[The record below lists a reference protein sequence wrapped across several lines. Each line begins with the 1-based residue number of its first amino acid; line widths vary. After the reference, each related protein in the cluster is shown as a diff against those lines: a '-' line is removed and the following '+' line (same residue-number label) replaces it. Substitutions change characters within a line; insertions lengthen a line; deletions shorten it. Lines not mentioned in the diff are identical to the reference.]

1 MKNIIIDIIAILG
14 VIILSSCGEK
24 NKIQVENEHQLNISI
39 YLDLSDRLIRDI
51 TPNQVYRDTAIIN
64 YIVDYFRSQTLGP
77 TILKSRNKIKVLFY
91 PTPNDSE
98 ISTLAQGLSVD
109 IESKQGVEKRKALD
123 MIKEIFQKNLA
134 QIYGETLNENKWIG
148 CDIWDFFSSKK
159 VDNFCIKDG
168 ARNILVILTDG
179 YIFAENNK
187 IKENNSFSF
196 ILPQTLMIEGSSLID
211 KRKGELKNKG
221 LEVLMLEINPYQRDQ
236 RDKMV
241 NVLENWFASMG
252 VEKFVVAETD
262 ANLTNTQTIIKN
274 FLEN

>member
-77 TILKSRNKIKVLFY
+77 TILKSRNKIKVFFY

-159 VDNFCIKDG
+159 VDNFWRRGKCPWIVPLPPDQ
-168 ARNILVILTDG
+168 NILVQRNSCRRKVVPLHHG
-179 YIFAENNK
+179 
-187 IKENNSFSF
+187 KETF
-196 ILPQTLMIEGSSLID
+196 II
-211 KRKGELKNKG
+211 
-221 LEVLMLEINPYQRDQ
+221 
-236 RDKMV
+236 
-241 NVLENWFASMG
+241 
-252 VEKFVVAETD
+252 
-262 ANLTNTQTIIKN
+262 
-274 FLEN
+274 